1 MASFLLLKRSTT
13 MTFTI
18 DTITTNKTIRLKVIR
33 PVFENLVIKEE
44 ALPEYLRKKTIKS
57 SADVYQLFGFLTKET
72 KEHFIAIHLDSK
84 NKILCIDRVSTG
96 SLNATVVSTREILK
110 STLLSSAAAILVL
123 HNHPSG
129 NPEPSREDIEL
140 TDRLKQCC
148 DLMNVRLL
156 DHVII
161 GAEGYVS
168 LGDRGQV

>member
-1 MASFLLLKRSTT
+1 

-57 SADVYQLFGFLTKET
+57 SADVYHLFGFLTKET

-96 SLNATVVSTREILK
+96 SLSAAVVHPREVLK

-129 NPEPSREDIEL
+129 NPEPSSEDLEL
-140 TDRLKQCC
+140 SSRLKECC
-148 DLMNVRLL
+148 ELIGIRLL
-156 DHVII
+156 DSVIV
-161 GAEGYVS
+161 GTDGYVS
-168 LGDRGQV
+168 LADRGLI